1 MVVPRRSKEA
11 GMFEMVNE
19 EKREPGDRKVLL
31 EKIGLF
37 LAAFV
42 VLGGVVYL
50 FAFYSAH

>member
-1 MVVPRRSKEA
+1 
-11 GMFEMVNE
+11 MFELVNE
-19 EKREPGDRKVLL
+19 EKTEPKDRKVLL

>member
-1 MVVPRRSKEA
+1 
-11 GMFEMVNE
+11 MFEMVNQ
-19 EKREPGDRKVLL
+19 EKAEPRDTRVLL

>member
-1 MVVPRRSKEA
+1 
-11 GMFEMVNE
+11 MFEMVNE
-19 EKREPGDRKVLL
+19 EKREPRDAKVLI

-42 VLGGVVYL
+42 ALGGVVYL

>member
-1 MVVPRRSKEA
+1 
-11 GMFEMVNE
+11 MFEMVNE
-19 EKREPGDRKVLL
+19 QKAGPKDRKVLL

-37 LAAFV
+37 LAAFI

>member
-1 MVVPRRSKEA
+1 
-11 GMFEMVNE
+11 MFELVNE
-19 EKREPGDRKVLL
+19 EKTEPKDRMVLL

-37 LAAFV
+37 LATFV

>member
-1 MVVPRRSKEA
+1 
-11 GMFEMVNE
+11 MFEMVNE
-19 EKREPGDRKVLL
+19 ERAEPRDRKVLL

-37 LAAFV
+37 LAAFI

>member
-1 MVVPRRSKEA
+1 
-11 GMFEMVNE
+11 MFEMVNE
-19 EKREPGDRKVLL
+19 DKAEPRDRKVLL

-37 LAAFV
+37 LAAFI

>member
-1 MVVPRRSKEA
+1 
-11 GMFEMVNE
+11 MFEMVNE
-19 EKREPGDRKVLL
+19 EKTEPTDRKVLL

>member
-1 MVVPRRSKEA
+1 VPRRSEEA

-19 EKREPGDRKVLL
+19 EKTEPRDRKVLL
-31 EKIGLF
+31 EKIALF

>member
-1 MVVPRRSKEA
+1 
-11 GMFEMVNE
+11 MFEMVND
-19 EKREPGDRKVLL
+19 EKAEPKDRKVLL

-37 LAAFV
+37 LAAFI

>member
-1 MVVPRRSKEA
+1 
-11 GMFEMVNE
+11 MFEMVNE
-19 EKREPGDRKVLL
+19 DKSEPKDRKVLL

-50 FAFYSAH
+50 FTFYSAH

>member
-1 MVVPRRSKEA
+1 
-11 GMFEMVNE
+11 MFEMVNE
-19 EKREPGDRKVLL
+19 EKAEPRDRKVLL

-37 LAAFV
+37 LAAFI